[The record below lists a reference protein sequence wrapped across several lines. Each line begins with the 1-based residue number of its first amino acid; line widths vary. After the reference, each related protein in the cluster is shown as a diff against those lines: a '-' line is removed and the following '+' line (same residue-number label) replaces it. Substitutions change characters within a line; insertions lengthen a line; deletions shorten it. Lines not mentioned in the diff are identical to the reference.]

1 MRRLPLCFFLI
12 AFSAPFAFAD
22 GTSTTVSRVIPS
34 AASNTSSTSQNS
46 SRGTSSTVSRA
57 QTSRTTT
64 AAQTSVPQASST
76 SSTTDT
82 SSRDSE
88 ARNVVSRTASSAAT
102 ATQDS
107 NVVRVGS
114 RVLNLGGE
122 SSTTSTATSR
132 GSTTTVSSGV
142 SRAGTAQTSSNSA
155 RDNLEATVNTVGR
168 NARVEAASINNN
180 PAVRRAG
187 LTLRPSTAEVGGRAT
202 IAGTTVQTGSNIDE
216 EVRGVQSRAATTTPT
231 TESITEAKDRLDL
244 TADLNTSCQQQY
256 NDCMDQ
262 FCSVID
268 SNQKRC
274 SCSANLN
281 NYTRVEEAVTDANNQ
296 LNEVA
301 QRIRYV
307 GLSADEIRAIMTET
321 EAEEALSG
329 AKDTS
334 ETRNMLDEIE
344 ALIRDPSS
352 ASSTSSYNSSAFGLD
367 MDLDFSSDTAD
378 IFSLDFLNTG
388 TTSMS
393 NLRGRDLY
401 NAAKSRCKTILNQ
414 CEAAGANVEQ
424 ITANYDLAIDKDCI
438 SYEQGLTKMNETLV
452 SNVRSAN
459 LMLQK
464 ARLAVLQ
471 NKNQYDA
478 KGCIAA
484 LDTCMTDEMVCGAD
498 YTKCLDPTKKY
509 IDENG
514 EVVLGQNITKI
525 TDFMTAYNN
534 ANITSDF
541 LKNSYTMSINEDSC
555 SAAIRQ
561 GDDDATG
568 NNGACVVS
576 YLLKK
581 IGTKQE
587 VTDEGLCRAV
597 LDKCQAYTYD
607 DNGNYQPYNDVV
619 TNYIQRAMVNIKA
632 QQQQI
637 ISDYASNCML
647 DIATCYNQQVTQVN
661 AWSSSASINGIYNV
675 MRGACRNVALTCA
688 YAVFDKDTTS
698 CPENDD
704 NKCINSISE
713 MFYQSLLCP
722 DNSTYAPAE
731 NVTVGSDGYVNERC
745 KCLSGYKVSGT
756 QCVAISCPENAS
768 VNSSGVCECDSG
780 YKLTDGKCV
789 AVSCQINAHFDASA
803 GKCVCDTGYQ
813 LNTFNLCEA
822 IICGDNQHIDSAE
835 NKCKCNTGWLAKSGR
850 YGELICCPAE
860 NHKIDL
866 ANSTCSCLDNFVLE
880 GSTCVPE

>member
-22 GTSTTVSRVIPS
+22 GTSTTISRVIPS
-34 AASNTSSTSQNS
+34 AASNTGTTSQAS
-46 SRGTSSTVSRA
+46 SRGMASTVSRA

-132 GSTTTVSSGV
+132 GSTTTVSGGV

-231 TESITEAKDRLDL
+231 TESITEAKERLDL

-393 NLRGRDLY
+393 NLRGKDLY

-525 TDFMTAYNN
+525 TDFMMAYNN

-541 LKNSYTMSINEDSC
+541 LKNSYTMSINENSC
-555 SAAIRQ
+555 SDNVTGAD
-561 GDDDATG
+561 GTG

-607 DNGNYQPYNDVV
+607 DNGNYQPYNDIV

-698 CPENDD
+698 CPTDD
-704 NKCINSISE
+704 EANGDDTCINSISE

-722 DNSTYAPAE
+722 DNSTYAPEE

-768 VNSSGVCECDSG
+768 VNSSGVCECKSG
-780 YKLTDGKCV
+780 YQLTDGECV
-789 AVSCQINAHFDASA
+789 AVSCQTNAYFDASA
-803 GKCVCDTGYQ
+803 GECVCKDGFVSVNDRDHLSFSFRCSPCPTDATY
-813 LNTFNLCEA
+813 
-822 IICGDNQHIDSAE
+822 DSE
-835 NKCKCNTGWLAKSGR
+835 NKTCICNDGGLYNPSK
-850 YGELICCPAE
+850 
-860 NHKIDL
+860 
-866 ANSTCSCLDNFVLE
+866 NFCIKT
-880 GSTCVPE
+880 SA

>member
-22 GTSTTVSRVIPS
+22 GTSTTISRVIPS
-34 AASNTSSTSQNS
+34 AASNTGTTSQAS
-46 SRGTSSTVSRA
+46 SRGTASTVSRA

-88 ARNVVSRTASSAAT
+88 ARNVISRTASSAAT

-122 SSTTSTATSR
+122 SSNTSTATSR
-132 GSTTTVSSGV
+132 GSTTTVSGGV

-231 TESITEAKDRLDL
+231 TESITEAKERLDL

-393 NLRGRDLY
+393 NLRGKDLY

-478 KGCIAA
+478 KGCISA

-525 TDFMTAYNN
+525 TDFMASYNN

-541 LKNSYTMSINEDSC
+541 LKNSYTMSINENSC
-555 SAAIRQ
+555 SDNVTGAD
-561 GDDDATG
+561 GTG

-607 DNGNYQPYNDVV
+607 DNGNYQPYNDIV

-698 CPENDD
+698 CPTDD
-704 NKCINSISE
+704 EANGDDTCINSISE

-722 DNSTYAPAE
+722 DNSTYQEDPGVAG
-731 NVTVGSDGYVNERC
+731 TDGYVNERC

-756 QCVAISCPENAS
+756 QCVAISCPENAH
-768 VNSSGVCECDSG
+768 VNSSGACECDAG
-780 YKLTDGKCV
+780 YRLTDGECV
-789 AVSCQINAHFDASA
+789 AVSCPLFSYFDQTSN
-803 GKCVCDTGYQ
+803 KCVCNDNYVEVPNSISGFTCAPCPEGATYDANDKTCICTSGTY
-813 LNTFNLCEA
+813 LNGMN
-822 IICGDNQHIDSAE
+822 ICQN
-835 NKCKCNTGWLAKSGR
+835 
-850 YGELICCPAE
+850 
-860 NHKIDL
+860 
-866 ANSTCSCLDNFVLE
+866 
-880 GSTCVPE
+880 

>member
-12 AFSAPFAFAD
+12 AFGTPFAFAD
-22 GTSTTVSRVIPS
+22 GVSTTVSRVIPS
-34 AASNTSSTSQNS
+34 ADSSSSTSQTS
-46 SRGTSSTVSRA
+46 ARGASSTVSRA

-64 AAQTSVPQASST
+64 AAQAVVPQNVAADSTESTARDSST
-76 SSTTDT
+76 RS
-82 SSRDSE
+82 
-88 ARNVVSRTASSAAT
+88 VVSRTTSSNAAASQAS
-102 ATQDS
+102 D
-107 NVVRVGS
+107 VVRVGS
-114 RVLNLGGE
+114 RVLNLGNDV
-122 SSTTSTATSR
+122 SSTPTATSR
-132 GSTTTVSSGV
+132 GTASTVSTSGV
-142 SRAGTAQTSSNSA
+142 SRASISQTSSKSA

-202 IAGTTVQTGSNIDE
+202 IAGTSIQTGSNIDE
-216 EVRGVQSRAATTTPT
+216 EVRGVQSRAATTQVATA
-231 TESITEAKDRLDL
+231 ESISEAKERLDL

-262 FCSVID
+262 FCAVID

-274 SCSANLN
+274 SCSANLA

-321 EAEEALSG
+321 EAEEALNG

-334 ETRNMLDEIE
+334 ETRNMLEEIE

-352 ASSTSSYNSSAFGLD
+352 STSSSSYSSSSFGLD
-367 MDLDFSSDTAD
+367 MDLDFSSDMAD

-388 TTSMS
+388 TTSFS
-393 NLRGRDLY
+393 NLRGTDLY
-401 NAAKSRCKTILNQ
+401 NAAKSRCKTVLTQ
-414 CEAAGANVEQ
+414 CEAAGANVDQ
-424 ITANYDLAIDKDCI
+424 ITGNYDLAIDKDCI
-438 SYEQGLTKMNETLV
+438 AYEQGLTKMNETLV

-525 TDFMTAYNN
+525 TDFMASYDNSTIN
-534 ANITSDF
+534 SDF
-541 LKNSYTMSINEDSC
+541 LKASYSMAIGSQQCTATPDGED
-555 SAAIRQ
+555 
-561 GDDDATG
+561 GVG
-568 NNGACVVS
+568 NNGACVAK
-576 YLLKK
+576 YLLQK

-607 DNGNYQPYNDVV
+607 DRGNYISFNDIVV
-619 TNYIQRAMVNIKA
+619 NYVQRALVNIQA
-632 QQQQI
+632 EQRQI

-661 AWSSSASINGIYNV
+661 AWSSSASVNSIYNV

-722 DNSTYAPAE
+722 DNSTYQPTQGVAGE
-731 NVTVGSDGYVNERC
+731 NGYVNERC
-745 KCLSGYKVSGT
+745 KCNVGYEQWGT
-756 QCVAISCPENAS
+756 QCLAKCPDNATRNSYGTCTCSSGYTMTNGQCVA
-768 VNSSGVCECDSG
+768 NSSSGGGEDSG
-780 YKLTDGKCV
+780 E
-789 AVSCQINAHFDASA
+789 DAGA
-803 GKCVCDTGYQ
+803 
-813 LNTFNLCEA
+813 
-822 IICGDNQHIDSAE
+822 
-835 NKCKCNTGWLAKSGR
+835 
-850 YGELICCPAE
+850 
-860 NHKIDL
+860 
-866 ANSTCSCLDNFVLE
+866 
-880 GSTCVPE
+880 

>member
-22 GTSTTVSRVIPS
+22 GTSTTISRVIPS
-34 AASNTSSTSQNS
+34 AASNTGTTSQNS

-64 AAQTSVPQASST
+64 AAQTSVPQASLT

-88 ARNVVSRTASSAAT
+88 ARNVISRTAASAAT

-132 GSTTTVSSGV
+132 GSTTTVSGGV

-478 KGCIAA
+478 KGCISA

-525 TDFMTAYNN
+525 TDFMASYNN

-555 SAAIRQ
+555 STDVTKA
-561 GDDDATG
+561 DDTG

-607 DNGNYQPYNDVV
+607 DNGNYQPYNDIV

-698 CPENDD
+698 CPTDDPNDD
-704 NKCINSISE
+704 DTCIDSISE

-722 DNSTYAPAE
+722 DNSTYQEDPGVAG
-731 NVTVGSDGYVNERC
+731 TDGYVNERC

-756 QCVAISCPENAS
+756 QCVAISCPEHAS
-768 VNSSGVCECDSG
+768 VNSSGVCECNSG

-789 AVSCQINAHFDASA
+789 AASCPTKSYFDQTSN
-803 GKCVCDTGYQ
+803 KCVCND
-813 LNTFNLCEA
+813 NLVA
-822 IICGDNQHIDSAE
+822 VP
-835 NKCKCNTGWLAKSGR
+835 NKVAG
-850 YGELICCPAE
+850 
-860 NHKIDL
+860 
-866 ANSTCSCLDNFVLE
+866 FM
-880 GSTCVPE
+880 CVPCPEGATYDAKGKTCICSSGTYLNGMNICQN

>member
-22 GTSTTVSRVIPS
+22 GTSTTISRVIPS
-34 AASNTSSTSQNS
+34 AASNTGTTSQAS
-46 SRGTSSTVSRA
+46 SRGTASTVSRA

-82 SSRDSE
+82 SSRDSD

-122 SSTTSTATSR
+122 SSNTSTATSR
-132 GSTTTVSSGV
+132 GSTTTVSGGV

-231 TESITEAKDRLDL
+231 TESITEAKERLDL

-393 NLRGRDLY
+393 NLRGKDLY

-478 KGCIAA
+478 KGCISA

-525 TDFMTAYNN
+525 TDFMASYNN

-555 SAAIRQ
+555 SDNVTGA
-561 GDDDATG
+561 DATG

-607 DNGNYQPYNDVV
+607 DNGNYQPYNDIV

-698 CPENDD
+698 CTTDET
-704 NKCINSISE
+704 CIDSISE

-722 DNSTYAPAE
+722 DNSTYQEDPGVAG
-731 NVTVGSDGYVNERC
+731 TDGYVNERC

-756 QCVAISCPENAS
+756 QCVAISCPENAQ
-768 VNSSGVCECDSG
+768 VNSSGVCECKSG
-780 YKLTDGKCV
+780 YRLTEGKCV
-789 AVSCQINAHFDASA
+789 AVSCPLYSHFDQTSN
-803 GKCVCDTGYQ
+803 KCVCNDNYVEVPNNISGFTCAPCPEGATYDAVGKTCICSSGTY
-813 LNTFNLCEA
+813 LNGMN
-822 IICGDNQHIDSAE
+822 ICQN
-835 NKCKCNTGWLAKSGR
+835 
-850 YGELICCPAE
+850 
-860 NHKIDL
+860 
-866 ANSTCSCLDNFVLE
+866 
-880 GSTCVPE
+880 